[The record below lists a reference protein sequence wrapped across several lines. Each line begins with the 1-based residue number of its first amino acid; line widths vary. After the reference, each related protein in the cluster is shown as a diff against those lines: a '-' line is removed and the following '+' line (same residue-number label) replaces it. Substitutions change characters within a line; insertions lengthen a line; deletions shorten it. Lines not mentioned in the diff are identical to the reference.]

1 MIVEFADTLRT
12 DMVESMPLVERIDG
26 RKVKLIHNDYNVV
39 FEGLLA
45 MTYIT
50 LEAKYI

>member
-1 MIVEFADTLRT
+1 MIVEFSDTLRA

-26 RKVKLIHNDYNVV
+26 RKIKLVHDDYKVI

-45 MTYIT
+45 MTYIG
-50 LEAKYI
+50 LAAKYI